1 VYEVLGY
8 LWSVARE
15 ARRPNR
21 ASVCLYGL
29 AAFAFAC
36 APRHLPNDQI
46 LTSAHFR
53 YHARADAVLDPTIMD
68 RLEAHRTEF
77 DARFGVAPG
86 MIDYYLFRD
95 HADQRANSPCPEGT
109 SCTDERSVMTSAPF
123 HEHELV
129 HAFLYDTGEPAPV
142 VAEGFAQYES
152 CLFPRFAY
160 LVPPDQW
167 PVAVGPSATGPFTAS
182 SASVYNF
189 GQRLVAWMLAAGG
202 TERLLDFYH
211 RCLPTID
218 AALFALQFER
228 YWGRRIADVAVEIQ
242 DARFAGSS
250 CPCAAPPLPADG
262 SPTPFVALQDYRTVD
277 VAQESRLE
285 LGSSGPLIYP
295 ASCVN
300 AVDSL
305 AYVIPAA
312 SVANTVARVGAGR
325 FGVLAW
331 PGADGATVTVRGTQQ
346 PQSDWS
352 CAAAMKAPVVVGA
365 GDVALWVTPDMA
377 SDPNGTWF
385 AVNIDGPRVLSMLS
399 DQGLATAC
407 IACDRCFGAALP
419 PPFVTPGG
427 IVVVHLM
434 NGFPDSDHTSIGVLL
449 SHPTP

>member
-1 VYEVLGY
+1 M
-8 LWSVARE
+8 AR
-15 ARRPNR
+15 AAGRPNR
-21 ASVCLYGL
+21 ANVCLYGL
-29 AAFAFAC
+29 VAFAFAC
-36 APRHLPNDQI
+36 GPRDLPNDQL

-86 MIDYYLFRD
+86 TIDYYLFRD
-95 HADQRANSPCPEGT
+95 HADQGANSPCPEGT
-109 SCTDERSVMTSAPF
+109 SCTDGRSVLTSAPF

-129 HAFLYDTGEPAPV
+129 HAFLSDTGKTAPV
-142 VAEGFAQYES
+142 MAEGFAQHAS

-160 LVPPDQW
+160 AVPPEQW
-167 PVAVGPSATGPFTAS
+167 PVAIPLSPAA
-182 SASVYNF
+182 YNF
-189 GQRLVAWMLAAGG
+189 GQRLVSWMLAAGG

-211 RCLPTID
+211 LCLPTTD
-218 AALFALQFER
+218 AALFALQFEQ

-242 DARFAGSS
+242 DTRFAGSS

-262 SPTPFVALQDYRTVD
+262 SPTSFVAMQDYRTID

-285 LGSSGPLIYP
+285 LGSSGPLVYP
-295 ASCVN
+295 ASCAN
-300 AVDSL
+300 AVDGL
-305 AYVIPAA
+305 AEVLPIAP
-312 SVANTVARVGAGR
+312 VARTVARVGAGR

-331 PGADGATVTVRGTQQ
+331 PTADGTTVTVRRTQQ

-352 CAAAMKAPVVVGA
+352 CEAAFKAPVVVGS

-377 SDPNGTWF
+377 SDPHGTWF

-399 DQGLATAC
+399 DEGFAIACTAC
-407 IACDRCFGAALP
+407 GQCGGVRISP
-419 PPFVTPGG
+419 VITIPGG
-427 IVVVHLM
+427 TVVVAL
-434 NGFPDSDHTSIGVLL
+434 FRDAVLQHTSVGVLL